1 MRAEIST
8 ITIGVMAH
16 RFPFRYRAHE
26 VSRLEAF
33 SDVIF
38 GFALSL
44 IVISLEVPKTYDALM
59 ETMRGILPFAF
70 CFGIFIGIWYEHHE
84 FFKRYALQDKT
95 TMLLNIALLFVILF
109 YVYPLKFM
117 FVLMGKEILGEK
129 ISLTLVQHRTLF
141 TIYGAGFL
149 AVNWLLAA
157 MFWHASRQAGALQ
170 LNEVEKID
178 TRESFYNNFLTGV
191 FGIISIVLAFT
202 AIQFAGIV
210 YFLLAVPKTA
220 VPWVMGVRRS
230 RAEARMLSPQLP
242 GPGAPENRPQD
253 AERGDADGRS
263 RRPEVVG

>member
-1 MRAEIST
+1 
-8 ITIGVMAH
+8 MAH
-16 RFPFRYRAHE
+16 KIPFRYRAHE

-84 FFKRYALQDKT
+84 FFKRYALQDKV
-95 TMLLNIALLFVILF
+95 TMFLNIALLFVILF

-117 FVLMGKEILGEK
+117 FVLMGKEIMGEK
-129 ISLTLVQHRTLF
+129 ITVTLVQKRTLF

-149 AVNWLLAA
+149 AVNWLMAA
-157 MFWHASRQAGALQ
+157 MFWHAGRQAAALQ
-170 LNEVEKID
+170 LNEVERID
-178 TRESFYNNFLTGV
+178 TRESFYDNFLTGV
-191 FGIISIVLAFT
+191 FGILSIVLAYT

-210 YFLLAVPKTA
+210 YFLLAIPKTA
-220 VPWVMGVRRS
+220 VPWVMGIRRS
-230 RAEARMLSPQLP
+230 KAEEAMLSPQPP
-242 GPGAPENRPQD
+242 GPGAPKNRPQD
-253 AERGDADGRS
+253 TERGDDNSRS
-263 RRPEVVG
+263 GRPEVVG